1 MKIKMKRSKQ
11 GINMK
16 KIIIILIIS
25 MVCFG
30 LSFSYCHAR
39 DVKTVEGLIEGK
51 TSDSIKVC
59 GNDYYIS
66 GAHLEDPSGRNMT
79 KDQLKTG
86 RKVEIFFE
94 NNRIKTILLYPEYMA
109 E

>member
-1 MKIKMKRSKQ
+1 
-11 GINMK
+11 
-16 KIIIILIIS
+16 